1 MKVAV
6 IGSGHV
12 GLITGL
18 CFAELGN
25 VCVCVDVD
33 KEKIAKL
40 KKGIA
45 PFYEPGLG
53 ALLKKSLKKKKVLF
67 TTDIKEAV
75 ERCEIIFIAVG
86 TPPKE
91 NGDADLTYVEAVA
104 REIAVSM
111 KSYKLI
117 VEKSTV
123 PVETGSWLKKT
134 INAYNKRNVEFDV
147 ASNPEFLREG
157 KAIYDFMCPDRVIL
171 GVESPRAEGLLKK
184 LYKPIKTKYVVT
196 DIKSAE
202 IIKHASNSF
211 LSTKISF
218 INQIAQICDKVGADV
233 IKVAEGMGLDKR
245 IGRAFLDAGCGFGGF
260 CFPKDLVAFIR
271 IAEKRGIDFS
281 LLKVVE
287 KINTAM
293 KREVVH
299 KIEQLLWNLSGKTVA
314 VWGLSFKPDTD
325 DMRFAPSIDIIDA
338 LLEEKVKIKAYDP
351 QAMDEARQVFG
362 KKIQFCKNPYEA
374 ATGAH
379 CLAVITEWGEF
390 KTLNMEL
397 VKKKMTLPN
406 IMDARNLFQPERLKQ
421 IGFVYRGMGRN

>member
-1 MKVAV
+1 MKIAV

-25 VCVCVDVD
+25 SCVCVDVD
-33 KEKIAKL
+33 TKKIQML
-40 KKGIA
+40 KKNIP
-45 PFYEPGLG
+45 PFYEPGLEE
-53 ALLKKSLKKKKVLF
+53 LLKKNNKKKRIVF
-67 TTDIKEAV
+67 TANIKEAV
-75 ERCEIIFIAVG
+75 ERCDIIFIAVG
-86 TPPKE
+86 TPPKD
-91 NGDADLTYVEAVA
+91 NGDADLTYVESVA
-104 REIAVSM
+104 REIALAM

-134 INAYNKRNVEFDV
+134 ITAYNKRGVEFDV

-157 KAIYDFMCPDRVIL
+157 QAIYDFMCPDRVIL
-171 GVESPRAEGLLKK
+171 GVESERAQQLLLT
-184 LYKPIKTKYVVT
+184 LYKPLKTKFVVT

-233 IKVAEGMGLDKR
+233 TKVAEGMGLDKR
-245 IGRAFLDAGCGFGGF
+245 IGRSFLNAGCGFGGF

-271 IAEKRGIDFS
+271 IAERRGIDFS

-287 KINTAM
+287 KINETKKKEM
-293 KREVVH
+293 MH
-299 KIEQLLWNLSGKTVA
+299 KIEQLLWNLPGKTVA

-325 DMRFAPSIDIIDA
+325 DMRFAPSVDIINM

-351 QAMDEARQVFG
+351 QAIHEAKKVFG
-362 KKIQFCKNPYEA
+362 AKIQFCKDPYE
-374 ATGAH
+374 TVKGAH
-379 CLAVITEWGEF
+379 CLAVVTEWDEF
-390 KTLNMEL
+390 KKVNMEK
-397 VKKKMTLPN
+397 VKRLMTLPN
-406 IMDARNLFQPERLKQ
+406 VVDGRNIFEPAALKKL
-421 IGFVYRGMGRN
+421 GFVYRGMGRN